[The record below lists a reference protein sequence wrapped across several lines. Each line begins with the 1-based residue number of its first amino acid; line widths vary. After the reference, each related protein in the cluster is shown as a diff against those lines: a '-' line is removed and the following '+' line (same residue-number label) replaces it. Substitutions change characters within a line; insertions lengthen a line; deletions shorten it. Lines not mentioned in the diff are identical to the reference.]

1 MLRPHRPLIEISGHL
16 LKYFCIGTLGFMGAL
31 LIFGA
36 IGATSIIPTLVGAC
50 VPVLGR
56 LLAVIFGLIC
66 IGVIWESIR

>member
-16 LKYFCIGTLGFMGAL
+16 LKYFCIGSLGFMVAL

-36 IGATSIIPTLVGAC
+36 VGAHAIIPTLIGFL
-50 VPVLGR
+50 VPTLGR
-56 LLAVIFGLIC
+56 ILAVICCLIC